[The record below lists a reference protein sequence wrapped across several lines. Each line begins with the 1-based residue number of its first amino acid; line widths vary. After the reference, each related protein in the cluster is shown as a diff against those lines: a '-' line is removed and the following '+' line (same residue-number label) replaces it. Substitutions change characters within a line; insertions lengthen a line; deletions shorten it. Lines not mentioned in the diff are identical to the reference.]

1 MKTSAEMSDKNS
13 DSKIIEDVDNWTKEQ
28 LEYKKY
34 KFNNIL
40 NLFGVTFVLVFVSSI
55 IFTLSN
61 CIIVS
66 CDNSA
71 KNALEKQKVDFE
83 QEKIKKENFSP
94 ELRNQILEDCKKLKE
109 MMENEKTTSHSL
121 KTEYW
126 RKYKQSCVNVLVN
139 E

>member
-1 MKTSAEMSDKNS
+1 MSDKNS

-40 NLFGVTFVLVFVSSI
+40 KLLGMIFVLIFVSSI
-55 IFTLSN
+55 ILILSN
-61 CIIVS
+61 CTVVS
-66 CDNSA
+66 CNNSA

-83 QEKIKKENFSP
+83 QEKIKKENFTP

-109 MMENEKTTSHSL
+109 MMENEEASNPYSFKI
-121 KTEYW
+121 EYMF
-126 RKYKQSCVNVLVN
+126 KYNNSCVNVLVI